1 MRAGRAPGTRLQAV
15 FGENTE
21 AAAPGVR
28 IFFFFLFLKLDFF
41 FTLFFPLC
49 DSGWALTHYV
59 ARDDFELLL
68 LLPPWDDRGAGDGTQ
83 GLVDAKHALGP
94 ILSPEFSWAAQAV
107 LELSAILLSQF
118 PKCWNDR
125 CELPGKCRGF

>member
-1 MRAGRAPGTRLQAV
+1 MTQAGLY
-15 FGENTE
+15 
-21 AAAPGVR
+21 
-28 IFFFFLFLKLDFF
+28 
-41 FTLFFPLC
+41 
-49 DSGWALTHYV
+49 LTHYV

-68 LLPPWDDRGAGDGTQ
+68 LLPPWGTGDGTQ

-94 ILSPEFSWAAQAV
+94 ILSPEFSWAAQTV
-107 LELSAILLSQF
+107 LELSSVLLSQF